1 MFSIS
6 HGFWGSEYG
15 SILALWPGSGN
26 LVGLQPSILP
36 RLWSLKT
43 WLELNHMLQDGTHM
57 AVSEHQEASVLAG
70 CRKDML
76 GSSPCGPLYTLLDC
90 PPNVA
95 GKQRGICCAFYE
107 LQVILHH
114 VHSILLVKRKWLNT
128 AHTQEEGTGLCLL
141 KRSISTH
148 LWMCF

>member
-1 MFSIS
+1 MAWLRESCGVAAKHFAQALV
-6 HGFWGSEYG
+6 SEDLTGAESY
-15 SILALWPGSGN
+15 APG
-26 LVGLQPSILP
+26 
-36 RLWSLKT
+36 
-43 WLELNHMLQDGTHM
+43 WLTHM

-95 GKQRGICCAFYE
+95 GKQRGMCCAFYE

-114 VHSILLVKRKWLNT
+114 VHSILLVKRK
-128 AHTQEEGTGLCLL
+128 
-141 KRSISTH
+141 
-148 LWMCF
+148 